1 MTFTRSGENVLKN
14 ELDMTF
20 NYVPILF
27 GEVKEGIG
35 EKPSDVVEKLL
46 SVALPTDKRLADIII
61 RQGGKES
68 RFNEKIAQDGVV
80 CQTLTSH
87 GFYRGADKCKLSAMD
102 YYRVSTFPE
111 DYDACGASIP
121 YITCM
126 SVPPIMIKRIVTRLI
141 ESGLFERRE

>member
-1 MTFTRSGENVLKN
+1 MELQH

-27 GEVKEGIG
+27 GEVKEGVG
-35 EKPSDVVEKLL
+35 EKPSAIVEKLL
-46 SVALPTDKRLADIII
+46 SIALPTDKRLADIII

-68 RFNEKIAQDGVV
+68 RFNEKIAQDGMV

-87 GFYRGADKCKLSAMD
+87 GFYRGADKCKLSTMD
-102 YYRVSTFPE
+102 YYHVSTFPE
-111 DYDACGASIP
+111 DYNDCGASVP

-126 SVPPIMIKRIVTRLI
+126 SVPPIMIKRIVNKLL
-141 ESGLFERRE
+141 EQGVFDVK